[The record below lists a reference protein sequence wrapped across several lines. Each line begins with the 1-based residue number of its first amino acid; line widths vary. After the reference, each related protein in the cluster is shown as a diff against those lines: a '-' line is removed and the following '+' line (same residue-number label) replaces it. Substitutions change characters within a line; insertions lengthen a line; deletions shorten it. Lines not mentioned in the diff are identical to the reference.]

1 MNIIIGQ
8 VEIYGLSCM
17 HGSFAFNVTSLFF
30 LHEHS
35 HLSSEIT
42 RGIVHNNLYIDRVLI
57 SLAYC

>member
-1 MNIIIGQ
+1 MEKI
-8 VEIYGLSCM
+8 VM
-17 HGSFAFNVTSLFF
+17 HAWQFCLQCYFPLF
-30 LHEHS
+30 LHKHS

>member
-1 MNIIIGQ
+1 MDCHA
-8 VEIYGLSCM
+8 CM
-17 HGSFAFNVTSLFF
+17 AVLPSMLLPLF

-42 RGIVHNNLYIDRVLI
+42 RGIVHNNLYIDSVLI